1 MAAGQLYLGYSG
13 AGHWMNGSVVTG
25 CTVGMIPECLVPGT
39 LHCLGGQITRA
50 PGAILAPRLGM
61 EGTMIKVDRYLARFW
76 REAIVLHDLLTCW
89 Q

>member
-1 MAAGQLYLGYSG
+1 MAAGQLYSGYG
-13 AGHWMNGSVVTG
+13 GTGHWMNGSVVTG
-25 CTVGMIPECLVPGT
+25 LHCGHDSGSLVPGT

-50 PGAILAPRLGM
+50 PGAILAPSLGM